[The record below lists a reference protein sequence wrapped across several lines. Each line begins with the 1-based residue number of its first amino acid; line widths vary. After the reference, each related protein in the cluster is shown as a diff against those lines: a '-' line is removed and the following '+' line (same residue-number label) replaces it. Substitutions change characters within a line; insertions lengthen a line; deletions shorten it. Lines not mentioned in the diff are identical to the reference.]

1 MEKKYIKPE
10 MEISQVEMDA
20 LCELSISGTEYGS
33 DGNDWGIRSKTRGVY
48 EEEEEWVKETD
59 MWGNE
64 CWTRT
69 R

>member
-10 MEISQVEMDA
+10 MEVSQIEMDS
-20 LCELSISGTEYGS
+20 LCESVLITSSTEY
-33 DGNDWGIRSKTRGVY
+33 DDDWGIRSKTRGAY

>member
-1 MEKKYIKPE
+1 
-10 MEISQVEMDA
+10 MDS